1 MAGLI
6 APPDN
11 ADPDNATV
19 AADGWF
25 PPVPLAGIR
34 DTIRLGEGVVTT
46 ARLQAAIEGAILTC
60 LRALADWRSARA
72 LSGMA
77 DLDSVTEDQVAGQN
91 KAVLLWQRAVRYY
104 AAAEL
109 ADQHRD
115 VTATD
120 DGLDR
125 ADEKTETADA
135 YRRLA
140 YAAVAD
146 LLSIGAEE
154 PEPRNRVSLV

>member
-1 MAGLI
+1 MAGLV

-11 ADPDNATV
+11 VDPVGAEI

-25 PPVPLAGIR
+25 PATRLDDIR
-34 DTIRLGEGVVTT
+34 NTVRLGEGAVTT
-46 ARLQAAIEGAILTC
+46 DRLKAAIEGAILSG
-60 LRALADWRSARA
+60 LRALAKWRTARVAEGAAA
-72 LSGMA
+72 LA
-77 DLDSVTEDQVAGQN
+77 DVTVETVNDINRAE
-91 KAVLLWQRAVRYY
+91 LLWQRVVRYY

-109 ADQHRD
+109 ADTHRD
-115 VTATD
+115 ISATD

-125 ADEKTETADA
+125 AEEKSDTADE

-146 LLSIGAEE
+146 LQSIGGE
-154 PEPRNRVSLV
+154 PAPRNRVTLV